1 MGSMSTP
8 VEPHVDDRL
17 ERRREELL
25 RVVYGTPDGATGDA
39 AAELAAVEAELA
51 ERLGPADGG
60 HVASGPADG
69 GAVDGG
75 HADIWQADDSDV
87 PTDSGRA
94 DGLELDADSSLG
106 LPRGGS
112 GPVTAGEA
120 SGRHRPSRGRAIA
133 AALGILAV
141 VALAFAVLEPARE
154 ALSPPR
160 GLAVFERA
168 QTAEERGRTDE
179 IATAA
184 ELQPSEAASLR
195 TLGRAFGHDFWAFRD
210 DDRVCLLVRR
220 QFFFSW
226 LTSCTSVDG
235 FAEHGLSRRIV
246 ADDIRDGARP
256 RRIGPG
262 DVVVMTW
269 GPESIDLEWTVER

>member
-1 MGSMSTP
+1 M
-8 VEPHVDDRL
+8 
-17 ERRREELL
+17 
-25 RVVYGTPDGATGDA
+25 
-39 AAELAAVEAELA
+39 
-51 ERLGPADGG
+51 
-60 HVASGPADG
+60 
-69 GAVDGG
+69 
-75 HADIWQADDSDV
+75 
-87 PTDSGRA
+87 
-94 DGLELDADSSLG
+94 
-106 LPRGGS
+106 
-112 GPVTAGEA
+112 
-120 SGRHRPSRGRAIA
+120 
-133 AALGILAV
+133 AL

-160 GLAVFERA
+160 GLAVFDRA

>member
-1 MGSMSTP
+1 M
-8 VEPHVDDRL
+8 EPHVGDRL
-17 ERRREELL
+17 ERRHEELL
-25 RVVYGTPDGATGDA
+25 RLVYGTPEGAPGDA

-51 ERLGPADGG
+51 ERLGPAD
-60 HVASGPADG
+60 AAPAD
-69 GAVDGG
+69 AG
-75 HADIWQADDSDV
+75 HPSADPS
-87 PTDSGRA
+87 A
-94 DGLELDADSSLG
+94 DGPSD
-106 LPRGGS
+106 GS
-112 GPVTAGEA
+112 GPPAPVAA
-120 SGRHRPSRGRAIA
+120 SGRRPLGRGRAIA
-133 AALGILAV
+133 AAVGILAL
-141 VALAFAVLEPARE
+141 VAIVLAVLAPARE

-168 QTAEERGRTDE
+168 QTPEERGRTDE

-226 LTSCTSVDG
+226 MTSCTSVDG

>member
-1 MGSMSTP
+1 
-8 VEPHVDDRL
+8 
-17 ERRREELL
+17 
-25 RVVYGTPDGATGDA
+25 
-39 AAELAAVEAELA
+39 
-51 ERLGPADGG
+51 
-60 HVASGPADG
+60 
-69 GAVDGG
+69 
-75 HADIWQADDSDV
+75 
-87 PTDSGRA
+87 
-94 DGLELDADSSLG
+94 
-106 LPRGGS
+106 
-112 GPVTAGEA
+112 
-120 SGRHRPSRGRAIA
+120 
-133 AALGILAV
+133 
-141 VALAFAVLEPARE
+141 VLEPARE

-226 LTSCTSVDG
+226 VTNCTSIEG
-235 FAEHGLSRRIV
+235 FAAHGLSRRIV

-262 DVVVMTW
+262 DVVVTTW
-269 GPESIDLEWTVER
+269 GPESIELEWTVER